1 MELTMMKKLLLDKIK
16 STRVLKKYCGLKS
29 ELSKKKNADEANKT
43 PRNLNRKK
51 ANLEEEKST
60 YHKRKKK
67 KIRQCAPTF
76 LPFLEHGYAK
86 SKRLTEI

>member
-67 KIRQCAPTF
+67 KNSTMCANVFTIPRAWIC
-76 LPFLEHGYAK
+76 E
-86 SKRLTEI
+86 E